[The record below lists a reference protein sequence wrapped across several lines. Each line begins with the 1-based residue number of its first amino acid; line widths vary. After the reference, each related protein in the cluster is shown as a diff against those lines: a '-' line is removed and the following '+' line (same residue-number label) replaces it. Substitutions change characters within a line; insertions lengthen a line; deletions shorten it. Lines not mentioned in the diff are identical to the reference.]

1 MFKVMIADDN
11 PYLLEELCDITDWED
26 FDLVIEGAYPD
37 GEELLEAAK
46 KNMPDL
52 VITDIAMP
60 VMDGITLAIELRKIC
75 PDIKIIFISSHADFE
90 YARKAVQM
98 HISGYILKP
107 FEIQQHVEIMK
118 KVSEELYTERFK
130 RFEEECVQKQVQ
142 KFRMLALENYMCKLL
157 YHPKGNA
164 LVCSQLEELNLSF
177 DSPFELR
184 VAAVTFDKSIEE
196 SYNNVISK
204 IRSIIQGYTERE
216 HHLILMPIDLK
227 QLAILIIYNRSDL
240 DIANLLAQINV
251 DIETTIGLR
260 SVMGFSMPS
269 EEFSAIPQLYNQA
282 QMALTHHV
290 ATEAVVVNYEEI
302 YLEQSGQTKDNL
314 QKDYKGYVSKMRA
327 FIEEHYMETI
337 TTNDVASAV
346 YLSSRYAHQCFS
358 TVCGCT
364 IFDYITQCRISEAK
378 RLLSETDESVIMI
391 ADLVGYS
398 GKTNFYLAFKRNVGM
413 SPTEYRQQ
421 ERKSK
426 RTM

>member
-1 MFKVMIADDN
+1 M
-11 PYLLEELCDITDWED
+11 
-26 FDLVIEGAYPD
+26 
-37 GEELLEAAK
+37 
-46 KNMPDL
+46 
-52 VITDIAMP
+52 
-60 VMDGITLAIELRKIC
+60 
-75 PDIKIIFISSHADFE
+75 
-90 YARKAVQM
+90 
-98 HISGYILKP
+98 
-107 FEIQQHVEIMK
+107 
-118 KVSEELYTERFK
+118 
-130 RFEEECVQKQVQ
+130 
-142 KFRMLALENYMCKLL
+142 
-157 YHPKGNA
+157 
-164 LVCSQLEELNLSF
+164 
-177 DSPFELR
+177 
-184 VAAVTFDKSIEE
+184 
-196 SYNNVISK
+196 
-204 IRSIIQGYTERE
+204 
-216 HHLILMPIDLK
+216 
-227 QLAILIIYNRSDL
+227 
-240 DIANLLAQINV
+240 
-251 DIETTIGLR
+251 
-260 SVMGFSMPS
+260 
-269 EEFSAIPQLYNQA
+269 
-282 QMALTHHV
+282 
-290 ATEAVVVNYEEI
+290 VVNYEEI